1 MPRQKRQ
8 AAAVN
13 AAPAPDLGIVG
24 VSSALERDRTL
35 LIRRHLRSGHKIR
48 YPGNVVVLGDVNPG
62 AEIEAEGDIVVMG
75 TLRGLA
81 HAGAEGDR
89 SRVVAAFRIAA
100 TQVRIAQY
108 IARAPEGDVPPAVP
122 EVALVRDGQVLIDS
136 YAKYVAE
143 RSGD

>member
-8 AAAVN
+8 AAAVTP
-13 AAPAPDLGIVG
+13 APAQDLGIAG
-24 VSSALERDRTL
+24 VSAGLERDRTL

-81 HAGAEGDR
+81 HAGADGDR
-89 SRVVAAFRIAA
+89 RRVIAAFRIAA
-100 TQVRIAQY
+100 SQLRIAEY
-108 IARAPEGDVPPAVP
+108 IARAPEGDLPPAVP

-136 YAKYVAE
+136 YAKFVAE
-143 RSGD
+143 RPGD